1 MTGTADGTCPDAAV
15 ADVTAAHGAATD
27 GTARREGAPIEGAP
41 IEVATAGA
49 EASRSVARA
58 LAAHLRPGDLIVL
71 DGPLGAGKTTFTQG
85 LGAALGVRGAV
96 TSPTFVISRVHPS
109 LRGGPAL
116 VHVDAYR
123 LSGGFDI
130 DDLDLDSELE
140 DAVTVVE
147 WGRDRVEHLAASHLL
162 IELERAVASDAVPA
176 DGTAADGAIADG
188 SAADGAA
195 GDAAA
200 DSTGDT
206 TDEPRLL
213 RLTPHGPRWD
223 DAAVAALR
231 TDLLALEGTA

>member
-1 MTGTADGTCPDAAV
+1 MTGTAGASADGTCPDAAA
-15 ADVTAAHGAATD
+15 ADGTAAHGAATD
-27 GTARREGAPIEGAP
+27 GTARREGAPIEVAP
-41 IEVATAGA
+41 VEVATAGA

-96 TSPTFVISRVHPS
+96 ASPTFVISRVHPS

-176 DGTAADGAIADG
+176 DGTAADGTAADG
-188 SAADGAA
+188 SAA

-200 DSTGDT
+200 DSTGDS
-206 TDEPRLL
+206 TDETRLL

-231 TDLLALEGTA
+231 SDLLALEGTA

>member
-1 MTGTADGTCPDAAV
+1 MTGTAGASADGTCPDAA
-15 ADVTAAHGAATD
+15 AEDAAAH
-27 GTARREGAPIEGAP
+27 REVAP

-96 TSPTFVISRVHPS
+96 ASPTFVISRVHPS

-176 DGTAADGAIADG
+176 DGTAAGGAI
-188 SAADGAA
+188 ADGAA

-200 DSTGDT
+200 DSTGDS

-231 TDLLALEGTA
+231 SDLLALEGTA

>member
-1 MTGTADGTCPDAAV
+1 MTGTVGASAGGACPDAAA
-15 ADVTAAHGAATD
+15 ADGTAPHGAATD
-27 GTARREGAPIEGAP
+27 DTARREVAPV
-41 IEVATAGA
+41 EVATAGA

-96 TSPTFVISRVHPS
+96 ASPTFVISRVHPS

-130 DDLDLDSELE
+130 DDLDLDSVLE

-162 IELERAVASDAVPA
+162 IELERAVASDAVPS

-188 SAADGAA
+188 SA
-195 GDAAA
+195 GD
-200 DSTGDT
+200 S

-231 TDLLALEGTA
+231 SDLLALEGTA

>member
-1 MTGTADGTCPDAAV
+1 MTGTAGASADGTCPDAA
-15 ADVTAAHGAATD
+15 AEDAAAAD
-27 GTARREGAPIEGAP
+27 GTAHREVAP

-71 DGPLGAGKTTFTQG
+71 DGLLGAGKTTFTQG

-96 TSPTFVISRVHPS
+96 ASPTFVISRVHPS

-176 DGTAADGAIADG
+176 DGTAAGGAIADG

-195 GDAAA
+195 GDAAL
-200 DSTGDT
+200 DS

-223 DAAVAALR
+223 DAAVATLR
-231 TDLLALEGTA
+231 SDLLALEGTA

>member
-1 MTGTADGTCPDAAV
+1 MTGTAGASADGTCPDAA
-15 ADVTAAHGAATD
+15 AEDAAAAD
-27 GTARREGAPIEGAP
+27 GTAHREVAP

-96 TSPTFVISRVHPS
+96 ASPTFVISRVHPS

-176 DGTAADGAIADG
+176 DGTAAGGAIADG

-200 DSTGDT
+200 DSTGDS

-213 RLTPHGPRWD
+213 RLIPHGPRWD
-223 DAAVAALR
+223 DAAVATLR
-231 TDLLALEGTA
+231 SDLLALEGTA

>member
-1 MTGTADGTCPDAAV
+1 MTGTAGASADGTCPDAAA
-15 ADVTAAHGAATD
+15 ADGTAAHGAATD
-27 GTARREGAPIEGAP
+27 GTARREGAP

-96 TSPTFVISRVHPS
+96 ASPTFVISRVHPS

-162 IELERAVASDAVPA
+162 IELERAVASDAVPS

-200 DSTGDT
+200 DSTGDS

-231 TDLLALEGTA
+231 SDLLALEGTA

>member
-1 MTGTADGTCPDAAV
+1 MTGTAGASADGTCPDAAA
-15 ADVTAAHGAATD
+15 ADGTAAHGAATD
-27 GTARREGAPIEGAP
+27 GTARREGAP

-96 TSPTFVISRVHPS
+96 ASPTFVISRVHPS
-109 LRGGPAL
+109 LHGGPAL

-162 IELERAVASDAVPA
+162 IELERAVASDAVPS
-176 DGTAADGAIADG
+176 DGTAADGAA
-188 SAADGAA
+188 S
-195 GDAAA
+195 DAAA
-200 DSTGDT
+200 DSTGDST
-206 TDEPRLL
+206 EEPRLL

-223 DAAVAALR
+223 DATVAALR
-231 TDLLALEGTA
+231 SDLLALEGTA

>member
-1 MTGTADGTCPDAAV
+1 MTGTAGASADGTCPDAA
-15 ADVTAAHGAATD
+15 AEDAAAAD
-27 GTARREGAPIEGAP
+27 GTAHREVAP

-96 TSPTFVISRVHPS
+96 ASPTFVISRVHPS

-176 DGTAADGAIADG
+176 DGTAAGGAIADG

-200 DSTGDT
+200 DSTGDS

-223 DAAVAALR
+223 DAAVATLR
-231 TDLLALEGTA
+231 SDLLALEGTA

>member
-1 MTGTADGTCPDAAV
+1 MTGTAGASADGTCPDAA
-15 ADVTAAHGAATD
+15 AEDAAAAD
-27 GTARREGAPIEGAP
+27 GTAHREVAP

-96 TSPTFVISRVHPS
+96 ASPTFVISRVHPS

-195 GDAAA
+195 GDAAL
-200 DSTGDT
+200 DSTDDS

-231 TDLLALEGTA
+231 SDLLALEGTA

>member
-1 MTGTADGTCPDAAV
+1 MTGTAGASADGTCPDAA
-15 ADVTAAHGAATD
+15 AEDAAAAD
-27 GTARREGAPIEGAP
+27 GTAHREVAP

-96 TSPTFVISRVHPS
+96 ASPTFVISRVHPS

-162 IELERAVASDAVPA
+162 IELERAVASDAVSA
-176 DGTAADGAIADG
+176 DGTAAGGAIADG
-188 SAADGAA
+188 SAD
-195 GDAAA
+195 
-200 DSTGDT
+200 DSTDDS

-231 TDLLALEGTA
+231 SDLLALEGTA

>member
-1 MTGTADGTCPDAAV
+1 MTGKAGASADGTCPDAA
-15 ADVTAAHGAATD
+15 AEDAAAAD
-27 GTARREGAPIEGAP
+27 GTAHREVAP

-96 TSPTFVISRVHPS
+96 ASPTFVISRVHPS

-162 IELERAVASDAVPA
+162 IELERAVASDAVSA
-176 DGTAADGAIADG
+176 DGTAAGGAIADG
-188 SAADGAA
+188 SAAEGAA

-200 DSTGDT
+200 DSTGDS

-223 DAAVAALR
+223 HAAVAALR
-231 TDLLALEGTA
+231 SDLLALEGTA